1 MQIGTIG
8 GITIFRIQR
17 DTVLVELFS
26 IVPGPS
32 NRTFGGISY
41 NKIKAARESDSK
53 IFRSLL
59 LAFGELPVLN
69 AITGEQ
75 TCDVLTPSRASG
87 YGLLE

>member
-1 MQIGTIG
+1 MNLTLKFLGA
-8 GITIFRIQR
+8 
-17 DTVLVELFS
+17 
-26 IVPGPS
+26 
-32 NRTFGGISY
+32 Y
-41 NKIKAARESDSK
+41 C
-53 IFRSLL
+53 L